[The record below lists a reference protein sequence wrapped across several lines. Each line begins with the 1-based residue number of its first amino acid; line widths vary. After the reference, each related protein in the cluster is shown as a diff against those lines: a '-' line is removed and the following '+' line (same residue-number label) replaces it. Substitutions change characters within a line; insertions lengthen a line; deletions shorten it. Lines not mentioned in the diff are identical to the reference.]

1 MLIVCSIVLM
11 IVLYPLLKP
20 ILTLFGTSSSA
31 MKYAYSYMMIYL
43 IGTLP
48 SMLTLGMNPF
58 INAQGYSTAGMCS
71 VLIGAIMNLVL
82 DPIFIFLFRLGIQG
96 ACHCNCY
103 FSMCFSYICVLVFK
117 ESFGIKSKIT

>member
-96 ACHCNCY
+96 ALPLQLLFLN
-103 FSMCFSYICVLVFK
+103 VFQLYLCIG
-117 ESFGIKSKIT
+117 F